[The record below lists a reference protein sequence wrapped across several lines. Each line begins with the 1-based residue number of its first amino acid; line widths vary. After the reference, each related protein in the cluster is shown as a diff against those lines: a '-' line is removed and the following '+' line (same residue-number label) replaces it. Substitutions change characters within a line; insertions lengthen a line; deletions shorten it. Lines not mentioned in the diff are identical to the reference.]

1 MKITSITFYKTPLDD
16 SYRNV
21 FDFGNYEE
29 TGNIYKQFL
38 DLTFPKKVISLA
50 SVRSVKETNGNCT
63 FTLFTEYADI
73 REYNYVCI
81 NGDKFYFVTDY
92 VSQNDGNHASVGIIL
107 KWDAWANNLNAL
119 SDTGNID
126 TNVIERRHTE
136 RFYAGNSG
144 NAIRQYNTVAEGD
157 SPNHIV
163 KDISSVN
170 MVLWQAFRFDSD
182 VFIKNSS
189 GTLFY
194 YAGLIGTQSVK
205 TPVTFNPVF
214 TYNAKTK
221 TLTRVSK
228 VNGEIKNYANIYS
241 SSLKSSHILSSWFTF
256 LAPIQ
261 ASVTADGEITIL
273 NTDLTNTYLYEKQGS
288 ETVQIGGT
296 SDYFMT
302 VRDPDTWWEIRP
314 MPTDV
319 YYRKAK
325 GSVTPTITTDYF
337 TRNIPAVRNAES
349 KLYTYPYNYTKFK
362 IRDKEHINV
371 NTDRYDDFE
380 VILDARDKTTPILRF
395 TEFGNADNT
404 PVYVPIPSQNI
415 ISVDQL
421 DLFNRNNGESA
432 YTNLGLGI
440 VSKVLTGASTGN
452 AGMIASGATDLIGF
466 YANQTDLKNRQDNY
480 SVPSFIASDDIQ
492 YQDFPFIL
500 SCEMY
505 DEDEIQTI
513 ITRWQRYGY
522 KINKRGSVRENTR
535 IDFDYVK
542 TIDCNL
548 PFITNIRD
556 KNEIESAYNNGITR
570 WHINKKDGVI
580 VCNSSMN
587 FALNNPER
595 AFVGSIV
602 TPKLT
607 TPSNLKITRNWQ

>member
-21 FDFGNYEE
+21 FDFGSYEE

-38 DLTFPKKVISLA
+38 DMTFPKKVISLT

-92 VSQNDGNHASVGIIL
+92 VSQNDSNRASVGIIL

-119 SDTGNID
+119 SDTGNFD

-144 NAIRQYNTVAEGD
+144 NAVRQYNTVAEGD

-182 VFIKNSS
+182 VFMKNSS
-189 GTLFY
+189 DTLVRY
-194 YAGLIGTQSVK
+194 RGLIGTQAAK

-214 TYNAKTK
+214 TYNASKK
-221 TLTRVSK
+221 TLTRISK
-228 VNGEIKNYANIYS
+228 VNGEIENYA
-241 SSLKSSHILSSWFTF
+241 
-256 LAPIQ
+256 
-261 ASVTADGEITIL
+261 VTADGEITLL
-273 NTDLTNTYLYEKQGS
+273 NSDLANAYLYEKQGS

-296 SDYFMT
+296 DDRFMT
-302 VRDPDTWWEIRP
+302 VQNGIGWWVKIP
-314 MPTDV
+314 FPTDV

-325 GSVTPTITTDYF
+325 GSVAPTITTDYF
-337 TRNIPAVRNAES
+337 TRNIPAVRKAES

-371 NTDRYDDFE
+371 NTDRYDEFE

-556 KNEIESAYNNGITR
+556 KNELESAYNNGITR

-595 AFVGSIV
+595 AFVGSTV

-607 TPSNLKITRNWQ
+607 TPSNLNITRNWQ

>member
-1 MKITSITFYKTPLDD
+1 MKITSITLYKTPLDD

-21 FDFGNYEE
+21 FDFGSYET

-38 DLTFPKKVISLA
+38 DLTFPKKLISLT
-50 SVRSVKETNGNCT
+50 SVKSVKVTNGNCA
-63 FTLFTEYADI
+63 FTLFAEYAEM

-81 NGDKFYFVTDY
+81 NSNSFYFITDY
-92 VSQNDGNHASVGIIL
+92 VSQNDGNRASVGIIL
-107 KWDAWANNLNAL
+107 KWDAWANNLSAL
-119 SDTGNID
+119 SDAGNFD

-136 RFYAGNSG
+136 RFYSDNSG
-144 NAIRQYNTVAEGD
+144 NAVRQYNTVAEGD

-182 VFIKNSS
+182 VLIKNSS
-189 GTLFY
+189 DSLFRY
-194 YAGLIGTQSVK
+194 KGLIGTQAEK

-214 TYNAKTK
+214 TYNTRTK
-221 TLTRVSK
+221 TLTRISK
-228 VNGEIKNYANIYS
+228 VNGEIKNYADIYS
-241 SSLKSSHILSSWFTF
+241 STLKSSHILSSWFTF

-261 ASVTADGEITIL
+261 AVVTADGEITI
-273 NTDLTNTYLYEKQGS
+273 NNSVLTSVYLYATEGS
-288 ETVQIGGT
+288 SQVQIGGT
-296 SDYFMT
+296 SDKFMS
-302 VRDPDTWWEIRP
+302 VQDGIEWWKNQP
-314 MPTDV
+314 YPTDV
-319 YYRKAK
+319 YFRRTK
-325 GSVTPTITTDYF
+325 GSIAPAITTDYF
-337 TRNIPAVRNAES
+337 ARNIPAVRNAES

-371 NTDRYDDFE
+371 NTDRYEDFE

-395 TEFGNADNT
+395 TEFGNTDNT

-440 VSKVLTGASTGN
+440 VSKVLTGTSTGN

-505 DEDEIQTI
+505 DEAEIQTI
-513 ITRWQRYGY
+513 TTRWHRYGY

-556 KNEIESAYNNGITR
+556 KDDIESAYDNGITR

>member
-21 FDFGNYEE
+21 FDFGSYEE

-38 DLTFPKKVISLA
+38 DLTFPKKVISLT

-73 REYNYVCI
+73 REYNYVCV

-92 VSQNDGNHASVGIIL
+92 VSQNDGNRASVGIIL

-119 SDTGNID
+119 SDTGNFD

-136 RFYAGNSG
+136 RFYANNSG
-144 NAIRQYNTVAEGD
+144 NATRQYNTVAEGD
-157 SPNHIV
+157 TPNHIV

-189 GTLFY
+189 GSLFRY
-194 YAGLIGTQSVK
+194 RGLIGTQAEK

-214 TYNAKTK
+214 TYNASTK
-221 TLTRVSK
+221 TLSRISK
-228 VNGEIKNYANIYS
+228 VNGEIKNYADIYS
-241 SSLKSSHILSSWFTF
+241 SELKSSHILASWFTF

-261 ASVTADGEITIL
+261 AVVTADGEITI
-273 NTDLTNTYLYEKQGS
+273 NNSVLTSVYLYATEGS
-288 ETVQIGGT
+288 TQVQIGGT
-296 SDYFMT
+296 RDKFMS
-302 VRDPDTWWEIRP
+302 VQDGIEWWKNQP
-314 MPTDV
+314 YPTDV
-319 YYRKAK
+319 YFRRTK
-325 GSVTPTITTDYF
+325 GAIAPATTTDYF

-371 NTDRYDDFE
+371 NTDRYDEFE

-395 TEFGNADNT
+395 TEFGNPDNT

-440 VSKVLTGASTGN
+440 VSKVLTGTSTGN

-505 DEDEIQTI
+505 DESEIQTI
-513 ITRWQRYGY
+513 VTRWQRYGY

>member
-16 SYRNV
+16 SHRNV
-21 FDFGNYEE
+21 FDFGDYASS
-29 TGNIYKQFL
+29 GNIYKQFL
-38 DLTFPKKVISLA
+38 DLTFPKKVLSLT

-63 FTLFTEYADI
+63 FTLFADYAEM
-73 REYNYVCI
+73 RNYNYVCI
-81 NGDKFYFVTDY
+81 NGSKFYFITDY
-92 VSQNDGNHASVGIIL
+92 VSQNDGNRASVGIIL
-107 KWDAWANNLNAL
+107 KWDAWANNLDDL
-119 SDTGNID
+119 SGSEKSDI
-126 TNVIERRHTE
+126 NVIERRHIE
-136 RFYAGNSG
+136 RYYADNSG
-144 NAIRQYNTVAEGD
+144 NAVRQYNTVAEGD
-157 SPNHIV
+157 TPNHIT
-163 KDISSVN
+163 KDISSSN

-182 VFIKNSS
+182 VLVKNSS
-189 GTLFY
+189 GP
-194 YAGLIGTQSVK
+194 YARYRGLIGTQSAK

-214 TYNAKTK
+214 TYNTATK
-221 TLTRVSK
+221 TLTRISK
-228 VNGEIKNYANIYS
+228 VNGEIKNFADIYS
-241 SSLKSSHILSSWFTF
+241 TELKSSHLLASWFTF
-256 LAPIQ
+256 LAPIT
-261 ASVTADGEITIL
+261 AIVTADGEITIN
-273 NTDLTNTYLYEKQGS
+273 NTALTSVNLYATEGS
-288 ETVQIGGT
+288 TQVQIGGT
-296 SDYFMT
+296 SDKFMS
-302 VRDPDTWWEIRP
+302 VQDGIEWWANQP
-314 MPTDV
+314 YPTDI
-319 YYRKAK
+319 YYRRTK
-325 GSVTPTITTDYF
+325 GSVTPAITTDYF

-349 KLYTYPYNYTKFK
+349 KLFTYPYNYTKFK
-362 IRDKEHINV
+362 VREKEHNNV
-371 NTDRYDDFE
+371 NTDRYEDFE
-380 VILDARDKTTPILRF
+380 VIIDARDKTTPLLRF

-440 VSKVLTGASTGN
+440 LSKVLTGASTGN

-480 SVPSFIASDDIQ
+480 SIPSFIASDDIQ

-505 DEDEIQTI
+505 DESEIQTI
-513 ITRWQRYGY
+513 VTRWQKYGY
-522 KINKRGSVRENTR
+522 KINKRGSIRENTR

-556 KNEIESAYNNGITR
+556 KNELETAYNNGITR

-587 FALNNPER
+587 TGLNNPER
-595 AFVGSIV
+595 SFVDSIV

-607 TPSNLKITRNWQ
+607 TPSNLKITRKLQ